1 MQGCHV
7 GGVGSSFHE
16 RAKKSRVGIAT
27 NRVPITSV
35 LWEGITSNFYFTLQ
49 AFFWRE
55 KEGGHL
61 KMKSTDVLT
70 FILTGVGLEN
80 AYEI

>member
-1 MQGCHV
+1 M

-35 LWEGITSNFYFTLQ
+35 LWEGITSNFYFILQ

-55 KEGGHL
+55 KEDKHL
-61 KMKSTDVLT
+61 KMKRYRRLD
-70 FILTGVGLEN
+70 FKGLN
-80 AYEI
+80 